1 MVLILCRQ
9 WHDHFAAPNVIINK
23 RLATGLLL
31 DPLGDLTAIPKTPPG
46 YRGCPVKGKEGRE
59 VKGRGKVGLEK
70 MGWAR
75 E

>member
-1 MVLILCRQ
+1 
-9 WHDHFAAPNVIINK
+9 
-23 RLATGLLL
+23 LATGLLL